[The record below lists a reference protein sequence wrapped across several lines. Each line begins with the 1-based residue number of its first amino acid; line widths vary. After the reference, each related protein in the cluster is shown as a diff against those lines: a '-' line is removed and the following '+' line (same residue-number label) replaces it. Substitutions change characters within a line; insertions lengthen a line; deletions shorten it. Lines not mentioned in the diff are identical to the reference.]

1 MKTVRQMRSLI
12 LLKKE
17 RKKKKQNDL
26 LSNQIFKNDSF
37 LFINSIKKKYIS
49 LFFLNYYDF

>member
-1 MKTVRQMRSLI
+1 MKTVRQMRNLI

-26 LSNQIFKNDSF
+26 FSNQIFQNDSF
-37 LFINSIKKKYIS
+37 LFINSIKIKCKS
-49 LFFLNYYDF
+49 LSFLNYYDL